1 MKQNELYA
9 SGGDRASGGLSRR
22 DQWHA
27 VTAGYLGWTLDAFD
41 FFVLV
46 FLVDVLAVQFVVPKS
61 AIIWT
66 LTATLAMRPVG
77 AVIFGMLADRYG
89 RRGPLMANVVF
100 FSIIELLCGFAPNYT
115 VFLILRT
122 IYGIGMGGE
131 WGVGASL
138 AMENAPAKWRGV
150 LSGRV
155 QSGYCVGYL
164 LAAVAARCILP
175 AWGWRAMF
183 WAGGAPALLA
193 FYIGF
198 RVRESVALQPRRAAT
213 TGMVVRAAGQKIKVF

>member
-46 FLVDVLAVQFVVPKS
+46 FLVDVLAVQFGVPKS

-89 RRGPLMANVVF
+89 RRMPLIANVVY
-100 FSIIELLCGFAPNYT
+100 FSVIELLCGFAPNYA
-115 VFLILRT
+115 VFLILRAL
-122 IYGIGMGGE
+122 YGIGMGGE

-138 AMENAPAKWRGV
+138 AMEMAPQRWRGV
-150 LSGRV
+150 LSGIL
-155 QSGYCVGYL
+155 QSGYSIGYL
-164 LAAVAARCILP
+164 LAALAARFVLP
-175 AWGWRAMF
+175 HANWRAMF
-183 WAGGAPALLA
+183 WLGGAPAFLA
-193 FYIGF
+193 LSI
-198 RVRESVALQPRRAAT
+198 LT
-213 TGMVVRAAGQKIKVF
+213 KVPEPQAWPQ